1 MLLLGPL
8 LLALGAP
15 QDAGDAIPFRVIEE
29 NNMSGFSTGME
40 KFISSEKD
48 WVAIWMERQGNL
60 AAKRLHPE
68 IDFDRDVV
76 IVAALGRKNTGG
88 YSVDITRVIRTK
100 DDIRIYL
107 KKTAPPADAKL
118 PAVVTSPF
126 IFARMKKPDRPVVFL
141 DEPRK

>member
-1 MLLLGPL
+1 MHLLGPL

-15 QDAGDAIPFRVIEE
+15 QDAGDAVPFRVIEE
-29 NNMSGFSTGME
+29 NNMSGFNSGMTKLITSTP
-40 KFISSEKD
+40 D
-48 WVAIWMERQGNL
+48 WVAVWMERQRNL
-60 AAKRLHPE
+60 QTKRLHPE

-76 IVAALGRKNTGG
+76 IAVAMGQKKTGG

-107 KKTAPPADAKL
+107 KKTAPPDDAKL

-141 DEPRK
+141 DEPKK